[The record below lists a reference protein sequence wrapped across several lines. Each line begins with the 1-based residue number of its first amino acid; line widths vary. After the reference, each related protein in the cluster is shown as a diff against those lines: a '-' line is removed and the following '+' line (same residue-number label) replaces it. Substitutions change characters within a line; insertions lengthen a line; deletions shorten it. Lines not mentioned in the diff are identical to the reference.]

1 MRSPNNRRKR
11 VYKLVEFI
19 RRSYVTILFIVL
31 EVAAINCY
39 AHSTPYTRARLLASA
54 NSVFGGISDM
64 IAGVGDYFSLS
75 RENRILV
82 SRVAELE
89 QQVEHL
95 RRTVEEG
102 GLEAAELQYEFIAAR
117 VVSNSINR
125 THNFITV
132 NRGLRDGVVNDMAVL
147 APSGAVV
154 GYILDCSERYSVAI
168 SVLNTSFRTSGKIA
182 GDEYSGSIKWEQK
195 NPYEAVMYELSKYAT
210 IEVGAQV
217 VTTGFSHYFP
227 AELPIGTV
235 ESFEMDD
242 ARTSY
247 TAVVRLA
254 ADMTKLH
261 NVLLVKNIGQGEAV
275 QLETDVKLKKQ

>member
-1 MRSPNNRRKR
+1 
-11 VYKLVEFI
+11 
-19 RRSYVTILFIVL
+19 LFIVL
-31 EVAAINCY
+31 EVAAVNYY
-39 AHSTPYTRARLLASA
+39 AHSTPYTRARLLSSA
-54 NSVFGGISDM
+54 NSVFGGVSDM
-64 IAGVGDYFSLS
+64 LAGIGNYFSLS
-75 RENRILV
+75 RENKILI

-89 QQVEHL
+89 QQVEQL
-95 RRTVEEG
+95 LRTVEDG
-102 GLEAAELQYEFIAAR
+102 GFEAAELQYEFIPAR

-125 THNFITV
+125 THNFITID
-132 NRGLRDGVVNDMAVL
+132 RGLRDGVVNDMAVL

-195 NPYEAVMYELSKYAT
+195 NPHEVVMYELSKYAT

-227 AELPIGTV
+227 ADLPVGTV
-235 ESFEMDD
+235 ESFIMDD

-254 ADMTKLH
+254 TDMSKLH